1 MKPAAGEG
9 LPCWIPVQFPTDA
22 AVASS
27 LTSRVCHTLGFGKVD
42 CEQVAIAVSELAT
55 NLVRHAGGGE
65 LVLTWRPPVLEVVS
79 RDHGPGFAD
88 MQAALRPLEPE
99 VVPQRGQGL
108 HQGLAAVRRLM
119 DDLEIQN
126 HPEGGA
132 LVRMTKRLRS

>member
-9 LPCWIPVQFPTDA
+9 LPCTVPVHFSTDA

-27 LTSRVCHTLGFGKVD
+27 LASRVCQALGFGRVD

-65 LVLTWRPPVLEVVS
+65 LMLSWCPPVLEVVS

-88 MQAALRPLEPE
+88 IQAALRPLEPS
-99 VVPQRGQGL
+99 VVPPRGHGL

-119 DDLEIQN
+119 DDFEIHN
-126 HPEGGA
+126 HPDGGA
-132 LVRMTKRLRS
+132 LVRVTKRLRP